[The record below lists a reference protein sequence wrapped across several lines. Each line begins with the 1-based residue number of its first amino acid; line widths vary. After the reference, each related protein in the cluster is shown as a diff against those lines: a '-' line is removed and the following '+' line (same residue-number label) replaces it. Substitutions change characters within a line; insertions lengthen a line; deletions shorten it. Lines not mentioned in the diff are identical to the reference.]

1 MRIIHTVN
9 RIIRTVTRIIR
20 TVTRIYPY
28 RYPHY
33 WYRESH
39 NPYRYPHLCCSQAP
53 ALLQQPVPVDVD
65 HVERAHHAVQLLA
78 DGRRPRRRRGL
89 DAVRVLC
96 TETAE

>member
-1 MRIIHTVN
+1 MRIL
-9 RIIRTVTRIIR
+9 RTVTRIIR

-28 RYPHY
+28 RYP
-33 WYRESH
+33 R
-39 NPYRYPHLCCSQAP
+39 LCCSQAP

-96 TETAE
+96 TETAA